1 MWAQIIKTQLKAG
14 HDGDFVDLM
23 KHFRETEK
31 PGSGLLHSFAARDQN
46 DPSSVYM
53 LVIFESEEKARIR
66 ENDEERQASLEPARR
81 LMGEIFDGAVEF
93 TNLDIVADFTPA
105 GN

>member
-31 PGSGLLHSFAARDQN
+31 PGSGLLNSYAARDQN
-46 DPSSVYM
+46 DPNSVYM
-53 LVIFESEEKARIR
+53 IVIFESEEKARIR
-66 ENDEERQASLEPARR
+66 ESDEERQASLEPARQ
-81 LMGEIFDGAVEF
+81 LMSEIFEGPVEF
-93 TNLDIVADFTPA
+93 TNLDIVADFSPTA
-105 GN
+105 S